1 MAHPKT
7 VRDAVRR
14 DYIAQG
20 MSPEVL
26 GPMHGVSVA
35 SVIRWRRDAR
45 ENGDDWDKHRA
56 ARRLSSGVPED
67 ITRDLLM
74 EFLEHHRHAME
85 QLRKAREGANGQA
98 ALSADDYASLLA
110 KLQDGFN
117 KMMAASKRMM
127 PETDRLIVAAGVVE
141 DLATFLTSKH
151 PTLMAGFLDV
161 LPEFQQLVE
170 KKYG

>member
-1 MAHPKT
+1 MAHPKV

-20 MSPEVL
+20 IPPEVL

-35 SVIRWRRDAR
+35 SVIRWRREARDA
-45 ENGDDWDKHRA
+45 GDDWDKQRA

-74 EFLEHHRHAME
+74 EFLEHHRHAMD
-85 QLRKAREGANGQA
+85 QLRKAREGVGGQA
-98 ALSADDYASLLA
+98 MPADEYASLLA

-117 KMMAASKRMM
+117 KMMAASKRIL

-141 DLATFLTSKH
+141 DFAAFLSEKH
-151 PTLMAGFLDV
+151 PALMAGFLEV
-161 LPEFQQLVE
+161 LPAFQEIVE

>member
-1 MAHPKT
+1 MAHPKA

-20 MSPEVL
+20 IPPEVL

-45 ENGDDWDKHRA
+45 DAGDDWDKQRA
-56 ARRLSSGVPED
+56 ARRLSSGIPED

-85 QLRKAREGANGQA
+85 QLRKAREGADGQVMP
-98 ALSADDYASLLA
+98 ADEYASLLA

-117 KMMAASKRMM
+117 KMMAASKRIL
-127 PETDRLIVAAGVVE
+127 PETDRLIVVAGVVE
-141 DLATFLTSKH
+141 DFAAFLSEKH
-151 PTLMAGFLDV
+151 PALMAGFLDV
-161 LPEFQQLVE
+161 LPEFQQIVE

>member
-1 MAHPKT
+1 MAHPKA

-20 MSPEVL
+20 IPPEVL

-45 ENGDDWDKHRA
+45 DAGDDWDKQRA

-74 EFLEHHRHAME
+74 EFLEHHRHAMD
-85 QLRKAREGANGQA
+85 QLRKAREGADGQA
-98 ALSADDYASLLA
+98 MPADEYASLLA

-117 KMMAASKRMM
+117 KMMAASKRIL

-141 DLATFLTSKH
+141 DFAAFLSEKH
-151 PTLMAGFLDV
+151 PALMAGFLDV
-161 LPEFQQLVE
+161 LPEFQQIVE

>member
-1 MAHPKT
+1 MAHPKA

-20 MSPEVL
+20 IAPEIL

-35 SVIRWRRDAR
+35 SVIRWRRESR
-45 ENGDDWDKHRA
+45 ESGDDWDKQRA

-67 ITRDLLM
+67 ITRDLLL
-74 EFLEHHRHAME
+74 EFLEHHKHAME
-85 QLRKAREGANGQA
+85 QLRKAREGADGQA
-98 ALSADDYASLLA
+98 AMPADDYASLLA

-117 KMMAASKRMM
+117 KMIAASKRIL

-141 DLATFLTSKH
+141 DLAAFLSDKH
-151 PTLMAGFLDV
+151 PSLMVGFLDV
-161 LPEFQQLVE
+161 LPDFQQIVE